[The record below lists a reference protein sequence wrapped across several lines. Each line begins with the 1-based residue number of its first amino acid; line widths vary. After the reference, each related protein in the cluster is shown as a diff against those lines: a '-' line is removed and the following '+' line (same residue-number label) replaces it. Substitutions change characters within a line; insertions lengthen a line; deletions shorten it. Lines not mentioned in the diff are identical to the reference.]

1 MFVPV
6 EGKNAYIYRHT
17 IYYMVGTVGIP
28 GGILLGIFFLFS
40 GGSILALLFGIGIS
54 IASRFLRKFEHEG
67 VIIDLNENKLS
78 YPQFRLTLKDPYPR
92 TEIPISEIKSV
103 SGYTTVQITED
114 SKIKRTHDLTIYGD
128 FGYKKFFFYT
138 IEERNQ
144 FYSLLSSVG
153 QFETIG

>member
-17 IYYMVGTVGIP
+17 LSYIVSTVGIP
-28 GGILLGIFFLFS
+28 GGIIFGIFLLLS
-40 GGSILALLFGIGIS
+40 GTIPGLLFGIGIS
-54 IASRFLRKFEHEG
+54 IVSRFLRKFEHEG
-67 VIIDLNENKLS
+67 VVIDLNENKLS
-78 YPQFRLTLKDPYPR
+78 YPQFRLTLNEPYPR
-92 TEIPISEIKSV
+92 KEILISEIKSV

-114 SKIKRTHDLTIYGD
+114 NKVKRTHDLTVYGD
-128 FGYKKFFFYT
+128 FGYKRFFFYT

>member
-6 EGKNAYIYRHT
+6 EGKNTYIYRNT
-17 IYYMVGTVGIP
+17 INYIGSTVGIP
-28 GGILLGIFFLFS
+28 GGILLGIFFLFAE
-40 GGSILALLFGIGIS
+40 GSIGGLLLGIGIS
-54 IASRFLRKFEHEG
+54 IASRFFRKFEHEG
-67 VIIDLNENKLS
+67 VVINLDENKLS
-78 YPQFRLTLKDPYPR
+78 YPQFRLVLKEPFPR
-92 TEIPISEIKSV
+92 KEIAIDEIKSV
-103 SGYTTVQITED
+103 SGYTTVRVTKD